1 MNGELELCLNQP
13 IKLIIRSVGFFCGTL
28 FALYNI
34 TLIFVKSKI
43 VVYLQFVPATLN
55 KFTVTAISSPCIGM

>member
-13 IKLIIRSVGFFCGTL
+13 IKLIIRSFGFFCGTL

-34 TLIFVKSKI
+34 TLIFVKSII

-55 KFTVTAISSPCIGM
+55 KFTVTAIILRV

>member
-1 MNGELELCLNQP
+1 MKIIGELELCLNQS
-13 IKLIIRSVGFFCGTL
+13 IKLIIRSVGFFCETL

-34 TLIFVKSKI
+34 TLIFVKSII

-55 KFTVTAISSPCIGM
+55 KFTVTAIILRV